1 MFQLCAKDQQEVA
14 LYFPKITKVFQYLFN
29 CQSNV
34 DNLKNKYGRY
44 CALTDLYINI
54 YFFIITLFVPPQATR
69 LSELSADFE

>member
-44 CALTDLYINI
+44 CALTHLYINI
-54 YFFIITLFVPPQATR
+54 YYYYIICASSSYPIV
-69 LSELSADFE
+69 